1 MDNHADTE
9 FGVLMARVQGG
20 CQQAA
25 EEVVRRY
32 GGLIRKV
39 VRRRLDQ
46 RLRPEYDSLD
56 FLQEVWSS
64 FFRTAQDCT
73 FQKPDDLIAFLA
85 NMACH
90 KITDA
95 ERHRQSTRGGLAGEE
110 PLPQPTEDDR
120 GHELPVRRQP
130 TPSQVAVANEQW
142 ENLLRGLPP
151 EYQRM
156 LELLRQG
163 YTHEEIAQNLGIYT
177 KVIQRLLERLER
189 KRNLRRKGNSE

>member
-1 MDNHADTE
+1 MDHQTE
-9 FGVLMARVQGG
+9 SEFNSLMARAQSG

-25 EEVVRRY
+25 AEVVRRY
-32 GGLIRKV
+32 GGAIRRV

-64 FFRTAQDCT
+64 YFRTVRDWT
-73 FQKPDDLIAFLA
+73 FQKPDDLISFLA
-85 NMACH
+85 NMACN

-95 ERHRQSTRGGLAGEE
+95 ERHRLATRGDLSGEE

-120 GHELPVRRQP
+120 NNELPAPRQP
-130 TPSQVAVANEQW
+130 TPSQFAVANEQW

-156 LELLRQG
+156 LELLREG

-177 KVIQRLLERLER
+177 KVIQRFLEKLER
-189 KRNLRRKGNSE
+189 KRELQRKGNSP

>member
-1 MDNHADTE
+1 MDNHAETE
-9 FGVLMARVQGG
+9 FRDLMTRVQSG

-25 EEVVRRY
+25 GELVRRY

-56 FLQEVWSS
+56 FLQEVWSA
-64 FFRTAQDCT
+64 FFRTARDCT
-73 FQKPDDLIAFLA
+73 FQTSDDLVAFLA
-85 NMACH
+85 NMACN
-90 KITDA
+90 KVADA
-95 ERHRQSTRGGLAGEE
+95 QRHRLSTKGGLSGEE

-120 GHELPVRRQP
+120 NNEPISHRQP

-163 YTHEEIAQNLGIYT
+163 YTHEEIAENLGIYT
-177 KVIQRLLERLER
+177 KVIQRLLEKLER
-189 KRNLRRKGNSE
+189 KGKLGQRGNSR

>member
-1 MDNHADTE
+1 MDHQTE
-9 FGVLMARVQGG
+9 NEFNLLMARVQSG

-25 EEVVRRY
+25 AEVVRRY
-32 GGLIRKV
+32 GGAIRKV

-64 FFRTAQDCT
+64 YFRTVRDCT
-73 FQKPDDLIAFLA
+73 FQKPDDLISFLA
-85 NMACH
+85 NLACN

-95 ERHRQSTRGGLAGEE
+95 ERHRQATRGGLSGEE

-120 GHELPVRRQP
+120 NNELPARRQP
-130 TPSQVAVANEQW
+130 TPSQFAVANEQW

-156 LELLRQG
+156 LELLREG

-177 KVIQRLLERLER
+177 KVIQRFLEKLER
-189 KRNLRRKGNSE
+189 KREPQRKGNSP